1 MAVKIRLTRTGARNA
16 AAFRVVA
23 ADSRSPR
30 DGRFLEILGWYD
42 PKLENAN
49 FDLKLD
55 RIEYWQSQ
63 GAEVSNTIKSLLKQ
77 KKAGVGAATDVPVVE
92 EEAAAEAPVEEV
104 EAPVAEPEAEA
115 TESAEETEQAAETA
129 DEEEVKADA

>member
-42 PKLENAN
+42 PKLESSKC
-49 FDLKLD
+49 DLKLD
-55 RIEYWQSQ
+55 RIKHWKSQ
-63 GAEVSNTIKSLLKQ
+63 GAEVSDTVKSLLKQ
-77 KKAGVGAATDVPVVE
+77 TMAAPDAALEAPVVE
-92 EEAAAEAPVEEV
+92 EAPAVEEAPVLEEV
-104 EAPVAEPEAEA
+104 AEEVPVAEAEPEAAEEVAEA
-115 TESAEETEQAAETA
+115 TGEA
-129 DEEEVKADA
+129 EEEVKTDA

>member
-42 PKLENAN
+42 PKLDDAN
-49 FDLKLD
+49 CDLKLD
-55 RIEYWQSQ
+55 RIEYWKSQ
-63 GAEVSNTIKSLLKQ
+63 GAEVSDTVKSLVKQ
-77 KKAGVGAATDVPVVE
+77 KKAGR
-92 EEAAAEAPVEEV
+92 EAVV
-104 EAPVAEPEAEA
+104 EAPVAEEAAVEAPVAEA
-115 TESAEETEQAAETA
+115 VVEEAAPEQAEQAEETEEAEAAPEAA
-129 DEEEVKADA
+129 DEEEAKADA

>member
-49 FDLKLD
+49 CDLKLD
-55 RIEYWQSQ
+55 RIEHWERQ
-63 GAEVSNTIKSLLKQ
+63 GAEISDTVKSLIKQ
-77 KKAGVGAATDVPVVE
+77 KKAEPVSVVAEEPVAEAAPAE
-92 EEAAAEAPVEEV
+92 EEAPAAEAE
-104 EAPVAEPEAEA
+104 
-115 TESAEETEQAAETA
+115 AETA
-129 DEEEVKADA
+129 GEAEEMEAVADDAVEAADKEDAKADA

>member
-1 MAVKIRLTRTGARNA
+1 MSVKIRLTRTGARNA

-49 FDLKLD
+49 FDVKLD
-55 RIEYWQSQ
+55 RVEYWKGQ
-63 GAEVSNTIKSLLKQ
+63 GAEVSDTVKSLVKRKTAVADAVIEQ
-77 KKAGVGAATDVPVVE
+77 PVVE
-92 EEAAAEAPVEEV
+92 EAPAAVETEVSAEVSEDALEAAPTEGAAEAME
-104 EAPVAEPEAEA
+104 
-115 TESAEETEQAAETA
+115 
-129 DEEEVKADA
+129 DEVKAGADA